1 MTRLFKGRRCHT
13 IPKMLLQCSI
23 PRWWWC
29 DVSPAVWWWWWCWCT
44 SVKIGKIV
52 WIWEYDPGPMQIV
65 PKCGKYRK
73 IAASCTTLV
82 YAHWMNVLSTDL
94 QLFYNPCVL
103 MRLLCF
109 EKHVLLITS
118 LFAALAISL
127 FFVSCVSTSKWLSA
141 RLVQQPWR
149 YCISVMRNVSCME

>member
-1 MTRLFKGRRCHT
+1 MSHYSQNAAPVLHT
-13 IPKMLLQCSI
+13 PMMMM
-23 PRWWWC
+23 WC
-29 DVSPAVWWWWWCWCT
+29 VPSGVWWWWWCWCT

-94 QLFYNPCVL
+94 ELFYNPCVL

-141 RLVQQPWR
+141 RLVPAVEVL
-149 YCISVMRNVSCME
+149 YERNA